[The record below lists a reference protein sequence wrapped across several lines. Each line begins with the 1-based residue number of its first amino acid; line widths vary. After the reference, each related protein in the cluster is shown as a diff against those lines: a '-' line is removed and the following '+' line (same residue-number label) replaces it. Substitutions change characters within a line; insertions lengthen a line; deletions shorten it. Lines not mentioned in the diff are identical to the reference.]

1 MKKFICTLAVAVAA
15 NVPHMVYAVDQDN
28 EVLREGKPG
37 APAELSLD
45 DLRTFTD
52 VFSQIRQNY
61 VESVDDKSLLNAA
74 INGMLSE
81 LDPHSAYLLNDQL
94 QDLDETSRGQFN
106 GIGVNV
112 EVVDFRIVVQA
123 VISPSPADSAG
134 INPGDVIISIDGRP
148 VKGRDVR
155 EAIDELRGEPGTK
168 VILEVLT
175 PGDEARELTLVRKVV
190 DIPSLTAQVLEG
202 RYGYFRV
209 SHFNRET
216 ATHFEQS
223 LESMAG
229 DGIRLQGLIIDLR
242 DNPGGVL
249 QPAVSLADGFL
260 DDGLIVSTRGRN
272 AAMQLEF
279 SAHPGQWLQD
289 VPVVVLIDRGSA
301 SASEVLA
308 GALQDHGRALI
319 VGEKSFGKG
328 SVQSVLPLRNG
339 SGIKLTTARYYTP
352 SGRSIQAEGI
362 VPDVALRPVEF
373 VDRRDL
379 RIRES
384 DLDRH
389 LERESEDA
397 APEVRGAPDD
407 GNTALKDDQY
417 VQEALSL
424 LKGAIRAITGSIGR
438 VNKVDQGTVR
448 VEGAGPLPRH
458 Q

>member
-1 MKKFICTLAVAVAA
+1 MKKFICTLAVTVAA
-15 NVPHMVYAVDQDN
+15 NVPQIAFAVDQDS
-28 EVLREGKPG
+28 EVLEEGKPG

-61 VESVDDKSLLNAA
+61 VEPVDDKSLLNAA

-81 LDPHSAYLLNDQL
+81 LDPHSAYLLRDQF
-94 QDLDETSRGQFN
+94 QDLGETSRGQFN

-123 VISPSPADSAG
+123 VITPSPADSAG
-134 INPGDVIISIDGRP
+134 INPGDVIISIDDRA

-155 EAIDELRGEPGTK
+155 EAIDELRGEPGSE
-168 VILEVLT
+168 VRLEVLT
-175 PGDEARELTLVRKVV
+175 PGEEPRALTLVRKVV
-190 DIPSLTAQVLEG
+190 DIPSLTAQVLES

-209 SHFNRET
+209 SYFNRET

-229 DGIRLQGLIIDLR
+229 DGIELQGLIIDLR

-260 DDGLIVSTRGRN
+260 DDGLIVTTRGRN

-279 SAHPGQWLQD
+279 SAHPGQWLED

-352 SGRSIQAEGI
+352 SGRAIQAEGI
-362 VPDVALRPVEF
+362 VPDVALRPVQF
-373 VDRRDL
+373 VDSRDS
-379 RIRES
+379 RVRES
-384 DLDRH
+384 DLERH
-389 LERESEDA
+389 LERESRDA
-397 APEVRGAPDD
+397 PPQVRGSPDD
-407 GNTALKDDQY
+407 GNSALNNDQY

-424 LKGAIRAITGSIGR
+424 LKGARILSRAGGATVAKEPG
-438 VNKVDQGTVR
+438 QG
-448 VEGAGPLPRH
+448 
-458 Q
+458 